1 MDYLEFNEK
10 LQELRKNKNLTQE
23 QLAEQLYVSRTAIS
37 KWESGRGYPSIDSLK
52 EISNFFLIS
61 LDDLLSS
68 DEILTL
74 AQADSKQKIL
84 HFQDMVFGLLDCS
97 VAMYLF
103 LPFFGQ
109 RIGDVIHEVSLLSL
123 TQIQVYV
130 KIPYLIVVTGLI
142 FCGVLTL
149 ALQNCS
155 IPFWMKMKGKL
166 SLGLSTIA
174 VLIFMISL
182 QPYAAMFT
190 FLFLVIKALMLIKWA

>member
-1 MDYLEFNEK
+1 MEFNEK
-10 LQELRKNKNLTQE
+10 LQELRTNKNLTQE
-23 QLAEQLYVSRTAIS
+23 QLAEQLFVSRTAIS

-52 EISNFFLIS
+52 EISKYFSVS

-68 DEILTL
+68 EEILTL
-74 AQADSKQKIL
+74 AQADSKQKTL
-84 HFQDMVFGLLDCS
+84 HFRDVVFGLLDCS
-97 VAMYLF
+97 IVMFLF

-109 RIGDVIHEVSLLSL
+109 RIGDVIEEVSLLFL
-123 TQIQVYV
+123 TQSPVYI

-142 FCGVLTL
+142 LCGVLTL

-155 IPFWMKMKGKL
+155 IPFWMKIKGKL
-166 SLGLSTIA
+166 SLGLSAIA
-174 VLIFMISL
+174 ALIFMISL

>member
-1 MDYLEFNEK
+1 MEVGK
-10 LQELRKNKNLTQE
+10 KIQKLRKQKGLTQE

-52 EISNFFLIS
+52 EISKYFSVS

-74 AQADSKQKIL
+74 AQVDSKQKIL

-97 VAMYLF
+97 VAMFLF

-142 FCGVLTL
+142 LCGVLTL
-149 ALQNCS
+149 AFQNCS
-155 IPFWMKMKGKL
+155 ILFWMKIKGKL
-166 SLGLSTIA
+166 SLGLSAIA
-174 VLIFMISL
+174 ALIFMISL